1 MGEGVQRLGG
11 HKALFYARYRGTP
24 RADLDRIDHQQKLLS
39 ALRRQAFRW
48 NTVTKLP
55 GILKT
60 TNENVDTDLGIWQAI
75 PLARALILHGR
86 DGSMS
91 SSELKGYPTTLDDG
105 TQVLV
110 PKENANEAIL
120 EEFRK

>member
-1 MGEGVQRLGG
+1 M
-11 HKALFYARYRGTP
+11 
-24 RADLDRIDHQQKLLS
+24 
-39 ALRRQAFRW
+39 
-48 NTVTKLP
+48 TKLP

-86 DGSMS
+86 DGELI
-91 SSELKGYPTTLDDG
+91 SSELQGYPTTLDDG

-110 PKENANEAIL
+110 PEEDANEAIL
-120 EEFRK
+120 QEFRE